1 MSTGNEETN
10 GNGTNET
17 GTPTRDVQTPAV
29 MPTSTTNVTTRKL
42 AATLQGVYTK
52 IDNKKADKITG
63 DGHNGHLVD
72 IDSNGNI
79 HDSGKSPSDFATSA
93 QGDKADTAVQSVKMV
108 SNSGTELKNGTSVI
122 IPLAAPTGTGAS
134 PGLMSAA
141 DKKKLDDIAAGAQ
154 VNQNAFSNIKV
165 GNSTV
170 AADTTTDT
178 LELVAGTHITLTP
191 NTTDDKI
198 TIGSNLEN
206 KTAASGGNAV
216 SLVTTGEKYTWNS
229 KQDALAFEGTY
240 NETSNKVATESTVSD
255 AITGLS
261 YQEVG
266 GDGKYIKAISET
278 DGVINAT
285 VETMDTT
292 PTASSTKAVT
302 SGGIKTALDKK
313 ANLASPTFTG
323 TPNAPTAAAGTNTT
337 QIATTAFVVNEID
350 AKMASADA
358 MIYKG
363 TIAGGKAT
371 GYGALTPAANKGW
384 TYKVSTAGKINGVN
398 VEVGDML
405 ICNTDNTTAATS
417 SDYSTIKDNWD
428 YIQTNIDG
436 YVIGPDSSTAGK
448 VAGFDDASGK
458 KIRELTSAEIKSAAN
473 LDLVVNQTITVT
485 NTSVSDGTHTFNK
498 YVHPTTT
505 EVPAAAVKVG
515 KDSTGHVVLGSALTK
530 SDVGLGNVVN
540 TGDSAVPVSGGTTKF
555 TTGGAFTELAKKVDK
570 VDGKGLSTNDFT
582 DGYKEKLDGIQ
593 AGAEVNQNAFSNVKV
608 GSGDSAPIL
617 SADSKTDTLNIIGGT
632 HLTVTGTANT
642 DTLQISTDLESRA
655 AAQNGTTESLVT
667 TGEKYTWNS
676 KAAGSHSHGNIT
688 SGGAISSDTT
698 IGSGDKIVITDSSG
712 SNKVA
717 RSPITFDGSTT
728 TTALTPKGT
737 WESFAKAADITTAVN
752 GLNAAV
758 TSSDGTNV
766 QVKVTE
772 TKGKI
777 TAVNIT
783 TDKTEDKN
791 NKVTSWSATTTDTH
805 YPSEKLVKD
814 SLDGKADAHHSHGN
828 ITEEGSILSNQ
839 ASQAALS
846 NGCSLVYTDQTNKIK
861 KTSIT
866 FDAISDYKA
875 LTQKGTFETMVKN
888 VKLDGASSNLTNT
901 NGTVTIPNAVAT
913 GAAGATNGLMTAAD
927 KLKLDNLD
935 NAHLGHAYG
944 TCSAYVDDGGIR
956 KYKIVSP
963 SYQYMHGGIIA
974 VYFTDLEMS
983 SAAQGGAAFAVVDSA
998 SSAVGLYKQVR
1009 YRHGAKG
1016 AWPAGV
1022 VNGGDIGYFIY
1033 NFDDDVFEF
1042 LGTDRTGVNIAYD
1055 ATNKKITQTID
1066 GVTTDVVTV
1075 STIKSDLQLTKSDV
1089 GLGNVDNTADA
1100 NKNVLSATKLT
1111 TARTIDGVSFDGS
1124 ANIHHYGTCT
1134 TPGGIGDK
1142 VATLEDS
1149 MPVTIT
1155 KGTVVFIKFQS
1166 ENNALYPTLSVNGS
1180 EPAPIMRDSNNQAEN
1195 YSKTSWNSGSVVPLL
1210 YTGDAWYIIG
1220 WLNDDTTYTNGQ
1232 FGNGFGTC
1240 TPPETGTL
1248 CIATMQQPT
1257 YVSEWSLG
1265 GIVAVHFLDRDVPAS
1280 ATMNFQS
1287 YYSYG
1292 YPIYY
1297 RDTAIPAGIIKAG
1310 DIAFFKIAQRNYQV
1324 CFELLGTDRTRASVD
1339 YDSTNKK
1346 ITKTIDGVTSD
1357 VVTVST
1363 IKSDLQLTQSDVG
1376 LGNVDNTAD
1385 ANKNVLSATKL
1396 TTARNIDGV
1405 AFDGQ
1410 MDISRFGICDTAGD
1424 VDEKT
1429 VTISNPN
1436 DDTMTISNAVGT
1448 SIYVLFTYRNSGD
1461 SPTLSVNGLAALPIE
1476 RYGVFPGFE
1485 NPYQSWNDNEI
1496 VHFVSTGTAWKTVG
1510 QNHTVPRDFGQDFA
1524 QSSYGMWRA
1533 ADDYIAYLTGFGSV
1547 GDKLCEGAILS
1558 VQFNIDIPET
1568 PYLALCWGD
1577 PSTHF
1582 APVYY
1587 QNQRTIPEG
1596 LIQAGDQVT
1605 FIARNYRYLVY
1616 VSCDRT
1622 HAGIS
1627 YDSTN
1632 KKITQTIDCVTSD
1645 VVSIADIKSDL
1656 AIKNAEYGNGYGT
1669 CSTAAATT
1677 TKAVTLTN
1685 YELVENGIVAVK
1697 FTYAV
1702 PAGASLNI
1710 NSKGA
1715 KPIYYSGAAI
1725 SGDIIQGG
1733 DIGTFVLT
1741 GTGSSAKYILLS
1753 VDRSAGEMTDQEV
1766 QDLIDALV

>member
-79 HDSGKSPSDFATSA
+79 HDSGKSPSDFATSE
-93 QGDKADTAVQSVKMV
+93 QGGKADTAVQSVKMV

-198 TIGSNLEN
+198 TIGSNLES
-206 KTAASGGNAV
+206 KAAASGGNAV

-240 NETSNKVATESTVSD
+240 DETSNKVATESTVSD
-255 AITGLS
+255 AIADLS

-285 VETMDTT
+285 VAMMDTA
-292 PTASSTKAVT
+292 PTDNSKNAVT

-323 TPNAPTAAAGTNTT
+323 TPKAPTAAAGTNTT

-350 AKMASADA
+350 AKMASTDA

-363 TIAGGKAT
+363 TIAGGNAT

-384 TYKVSTAGKINGVN
+384 TYKVSTAGKINGVT

-485 NTSVSDGTHTFNK
+485 DTSVSDGTHTFNK

-505 EVPAAAVKVG
+505 AASAAAVKVG
-515 KDSTGHVVLGSALTK
+515 KDSTGHVVIGNALTK
-530 SDVGLGNVVN
+530 SDVGLGNVAN

-676 KAAGSHSHGNIT
+676 KADGSHSHGNIS

-712 SNKVA
+712 SHKVA

-737 WESFAKAADITTAVN
+737 WEPFAKAADITTAIE
-752 GLNAAV
+752 GLDSAV

-772 TKGKI
+772 ADGKI
-777 TAVNIT
+777 TAVNVM
-783 TDKTEDKN
+783 TDNTENKN

-828 ITEEGSILSNQ
+828 ITEDGSILSNQ

-998 SSAVGLYKQVR
+998 SSAVGLYKPVR

-1016 AWPAGV
+1016 AWPADV
-1022 VNGGDIGYFIY
+1022 VTGGDIGYFIF
-1033 NFDDDVFEF
+1033 NADDDVFEF

-1111 TARTIDGVSFDGS
+1111 TARNLEGISFDGTK
-1124 ANIHHYGTCT
+1124 NIHRYGECTTAAGTVAKTVTLSDSMVFTLATGASVFVNFTNPNTAENPTLNVNSTGAKSIKVYGTTAPGT
-1134 TPGGIGDK
+1134 T
-1142 VATLEDS
+1142 A
-1149 MPVTIT
+1149 
-1155 KGTVVFIKFQS
+1155 
-1166 ENNALYPTLSVNGS
+1166 
-1180 EPAPIMRDSNNQAEN
+1180 
-1195 YSKTSWNSGSVVPLL
+1195 KTSWQAGSVVHLV
-1210 YTGDAWYIIG
+1210 YDGTYWQMVG
-1220 WLNDDTTYTNGQ
+1220 WLNDDTTYSNASLGQ
-1232 FGNGFGTC
+1232 GYGTC
-1240 TPPETGTL
+1240 STAEETVTKVVTWSNYVL
-1248 CIATMQQPT
+1248 AT
-1257 YVSEWSLG
+1257 G
-1265 GIVAVHFLDRDVPAS
+1265 GIVAVKFTNGLCAKAKLNINSKGAKNIFIKGAAVT
-1280 ATMNFQS
+1280 ATTCKNVL
-1287 YYSYG
+1287 
-1292 YPIYY
+1292 
-1297 RDTAIPAGIIKAG
+1297 AG
-1310 DIAFFKIAQRNYQV
+1310 DIAYFIYDGTQYQ
-1324 CFELLGTDRTRASVD
+1324 FLGTDRTRASVD

-1346 ITKTIDGVTSD
+1346 ITKTIDGVTTD

-1363 IKSDLQLTQSDVG
+1363 IKSDLQLSKSDVG

-1385 ANKNVLSATKL
+1385 ASKNVLSATKL

-1424 VDEKT
+1424 VNAKT

-1476 RYGVFPGFE
+1476 RYGVFPGLE
-1485 NPYQSWNDNEI
+1485 DPYQSWNDNEI

-1524 QSSYGMWRA
+1524 QSSYGTWRA

-1669 CSTAAATT
+1669 CETAAATT

-1766 QDLIDALV
+1766 QDLIDALL

>member
-165 GNSTV
+165 GNSTI

-198 TIGSNLEN
+198 TIGSNLES
-206 KTAASGGNAV
+206 KAAASGGNAV

-278 DGVINAT
+278 NGVINAT

-302 SGGIKTALDKK
+302 SGGIKTALDTK

-350 AKMASADA
+350 AKMASTDA

-363 TIAGGKAT
+363 TIAGGNAT

-384 TYKVSTAGKINGVN
+384 TYKVSTAGKINGVT

-570 VDGKGLSTNDFT
+570 VAGKDLSTNDFT

-632 HLTVTGTANT
+632 HLTVTGTADTNT
-642 DTLQISTDLESRA
+642 LEITTDLSSRA

-712 SNKVA
+712 SNNVA

-737 WESFAKAADITTAVN
+737 WESFAKAADITTAID
-752 GLNAAV
+752 GLDAAV

-772 TKGKI
+772 TNGKISAVNITTDKTEDKNNKVTSLTSWSSTPNDTHYPSEKLVKDSLDGKASSTHAHGNITNAGKITATGVAIENTDTLVIVDKTDDLVKQTSIAFDGTTTNKALTPAGSWEPFAKSADITTAINGLDSAVTSSDGTNVQVKVTEADGKI

-791 NKVTSWSATTTDTH
+791 NKVKSWSSTTTDTH

-814 SLDGKADAHHSHGN
+814 SLDDKADKVSNATSGHLAGLDANGNLTDSGKAVSDLADAHHSHGN
-828 ITEEGSILSNQ
+828 ITEDGSILSNDV
-839 ASQAALS
+839 SQAILS
-846 NGCSLVYTDQTNKIK
+846 SHCSLVFTDQSNKIK

-866 FDAISDYKA
+866 FDALSDYKA
-875 LTQKGTFETMVKN
+875 LTQKGTFETLVKN

-913 GAAGATNGLMTAAD
+913 GASGATNGLMTAAD

-935 NAHLGHAYG
+935 NAHLGQGYG
-944 TCSAYVDDGGIR
+944 TCSTAEATAAKAVTLSSYELTTGGI
-956 KYKIVSP
+956 V
-963 SYQYMHGGIIA
+963 A
-974 VYFTDLEMS
+974 VKFTNGLCANATLNINSKGAKDIFIN
-983 SAAQGGAAFAVVDSA
+983 GAAVTATTCKNVLA
-998 SSAVGLYKQVR
+998 
-1009 YRHGAKG
+1009 
-1016 AWPAGV
+1016 
-1022 VNGGDIGYFIY
+1022 GDIAYFIY
-1033 NFDDDVFEF
+1033 DGTQYQF
-1042 LGTDRTGVNIAYD
+1042 LGTDRTRASVDYD
-1055 ATNKKITQTID
+1055 STNKKITKTID

-1111 TARTIDGVSFDGS
+1111 TARKIDGVSFDGT
-1124 ANIHHYGTCT
+1124 ADIVHYGECST
-1134 TPGGIGDK
+1134 
-1142 VATLEDS
+1142 VA
-1149 MPVTIT
+1149 
-1155 KGTVVFIKFQS
+1155 GTVAKVVTLSGNVSFTLAAGASVFVKFQNS
-1166 ENNALYPTLSVNGS
+1166 NTAASPTLNVNGTGAKAIYRYGTTIPGTI
-1180 EPAPIMRDSNNQAEN
+1180 EAN
-1195 YSKTSWNSGSVVPLL
+1195 SWKAGSVVHLV
-1210 YTGDAWYIIG
+1210 YDGSTWQMVG
-1220 WLNDDTTYTNGQ
+1220 WLNDDHTYTNAALGQ
-1232 FGNGFGTC
+1232 GYGTC
-1240 TPPETGTL
+1240 STAE
-1248 CIATMQQPT
+1248 ATAAKT
-1257 YVSEWSLG
+1257 VSLSSYALATG
-1265 GIVAVHFLDRDVPAS
+1265 GIVAVKFTNGLCAS
-1280 ATMNFQS
+1280 ATMNINSKGAKNIFIHGAAVTS
-1287 YYSYG
+1287 T
-1292 YPIYY
+1292 
-1297 RDTAIPAGIIKAG
+1297 TAKLVKAG
-1310 DIAFFKIAQRNYQV
+1310 DIAYFIYDGTQYHF
-1324 CFELLGTDRTRASVD
+1324 LGTDRTRAEIS
-1339 YDSTNKK
+1339 YDTTNKK
-1346 ITKTIDGVTSD
+1346 ITQTIDGVTSD
-1357 VVTVST
+1357 VVT
-1363 IKSDLQLTQSDVG
+1363 
-1376 LGNVDNTAD
+1376 
-1385 ANKNVLSATKL
+1385 
-1396 TTARNIDGV
+1396 
-1405 AFDGQ
+1405 
-1410 MDISRFGICDTAGD
+1410 
-1424 VDEKT
+1424 
-1429 VTISNPN
+1429 
-1436 DDTMTISNAVGT
+1436 
-1448 SIYVLFTYRNSGD
+1448 
-1461 SPTLSVNGLAALPIE
+1461 
-1476 RYGVFPGFE
+1476 
-1485 NPYQSWNDNEI
+1485 
-1496 VHFVSTGTAWKTVG
+1496 
-1510 QNHTVPRDFGQDFA
+1510 
-1524 QSSYGMWRA
+1524 
-1533 ADDYIAYLTGFGSV
+1533 
-1547 GDKLCEGAILS
+1547 
-1558 VQFNIDIPET
+1558 
-1568 PYLALCWGD
+1568 
-1577 PSTHF
+1577 
-1582 APVYY
+1582 
-1587 QNQRTIPEG
+1587 
-1596 LIQAGDQVT
+1596 
-1605 FIARNYRYLVY
+1605 
-1616 VSCDRT
+1616 
-1622 HAGIS
+1622 
-1627 YDSTN
+1627 
-1632 KKITQTIDCVTSD
+1632 
-1645 VVSIADIKSDL
+1645 IADIKSDL

-1669 CSTAAATT
+1669 CETAAATT
-1677 TKAVTLTN
+1677 TKVVALTN

-1702 PAGASLNI
+1702 PAGALLNI

-1715 KPIYYSGAAI
+1715 IPIYYSGAAI

-1741 GTGSSAKYILLS
+1741 GTGNNAKYVLLS